1 MTVVSAIPIFF
12 LLSQAFAQTFD
23 PGEKRK
29 TKHKIDP
36 KRLNIRQ
43 VLIIYAFPLKLKE
56 SES

>member
-1 MTVVSAIPIFF
+1 MTVVSAIPIF

-29 TKHKIDP
+29 TKYKIDP
-36 KRLNIRQ
+36 EKLNIRQ
-43 VLIIYAFPLKLKE
+43 VLLIYAFSLKLKE

>member
-12 LLSQAFAQTFD
+12 LSQAFAQTFD

-29 TKHKIDP
+29 TKYKIDP
-36 KRLNIRQ
+36 KKLNIRQ
-43 VLIIYAFPLKLKE
+43 VLIIYAFSLKLKE

>member
-12 LLSQAFAQTFD
+12 ILSQAFAQTFD

-29 TKHKIDP
+29 TKYKIDP
-36 KRLNIRQ
+36 TRLNIRQ
-43 VLIIYAFPLKLKE
+43 VLIIYAFSLKLKE